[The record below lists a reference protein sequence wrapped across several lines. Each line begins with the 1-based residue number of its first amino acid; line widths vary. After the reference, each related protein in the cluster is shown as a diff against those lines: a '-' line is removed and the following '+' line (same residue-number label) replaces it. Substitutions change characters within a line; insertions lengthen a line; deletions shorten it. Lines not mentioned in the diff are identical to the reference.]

1 MKDRHG
7 EGGRAGGRDPAG
19 ARMASRKEQGMITIV
34 GELINTSRAEVNEA
48 VDNRDEA
55 KIRELARNQADAG
68 ATYIDVNCG
77 SRVHDEL
84 EVMEWLVNIVQDE
97 VSTPI
102 CFDSPNHLA
111 LAKGL
116 EVYKGTDSMIN
127 SISGEE
133 GRYETIFPLVKQY
146 GSKIVLLCMDSTG
159 MPETCGDRMKVVDDL
174 YARLKEDGVDDD
186 QMYFDALV
194 KPVSSITQ
202 AGAEVLA
209 TNRAI
214 KEKYPETHQILG
226 LSNISFGLPK
236 RARLNRVFTVQTMT
250 EGVDGYILDPTNK
263 EHMADIITAETLLG
277 RDPYCKQY
285 LKANRKGK
293 FDF

>member
-1 MKDRHG
+1 
-7 EGGRAGGRDPAG
+7 
-19 ARMASRKEQGMITIV
+19 MIVIV

-48 VDNRDEA
+48 VENGDEA
-55 KIRELARNQADAG
+55 KIRELARTQADAG

-77 SRVHDEL
+77 SRVHDEV
-84 EVMEWLVNIVQDE
+84 EKMEWLVNIVQDE
-97 VSTPI
+97 VDTPI
-102 CFDSPNHLA
+102 CFDSPNHEA

-127 SISGEE
+127 SISGED
-133 GRYETIFPLVKQY
+133 GRYETIFPLVKEHNT
-146 GSKIVLLCMDSTG
+146 KVVLLCMDSSG
-159 MPETCGDRMKVVDDL
+159 MPETCEDRMKVVDTL
-174 YARLKEDGVDDD
+174 YARLKEDGVEDDR
-186 QMYFDALV
+186 MFFDALV

-202 AGAEVLA
+202 AGVEVLS

-214 KEKYPETHQILG
+214 KDKYPDVHQILG
-226 LSNISFGLPK
+226 LSNISYGLPK

-277 RDPYCKQY
+277 QDSYCKRY
-285 LKANRKGK
+285 LKANRKGA

>member
-1 MKDRHG
+1 
-7 EGGRAGGRDPAG
+7 
-19 ARMASRKEQGMITIV
+19 MITIV

-55 KIRELARNQADAG
+55 KIRELAKAQADAG

-102 CFDSPNHLA
+102 CFDSPNGEA
-111 LAKGL
+111 IAKGL
-116 EVYKGTDSMIN
+116 EVYKGEDSMIN
-127 SISGEE
+127 SISGED
-133 GRYETIFPLVKQY
+133 GRYEAMIDNVKKY
-146 GSKIVLLCMDSTG
+146 NTKIVLLCMDSTG
-159 MPETCGDRMKVVDDL
+159 MPETCEDRMKVVDAL
-174 YARLKEDGVDDD
+174 YPRLKADGIEDDR
-186 QMYFDALV
+186 MFFDALV

-202 AGAEVLA
+202 AGMEVLS

-214 KEKYPETHQILG
+214 KTKYPETHQILG
-226 LSNISFGLPK
+226 LSNISYGLPK

-277 RDPYCKQY
+277 HDPYCKTY
-285 LKANRKGK
+285 LKSNRKGK